1 MSGAIAQADAAKA
14 FADQRANALVGGAPD
29 TTRPTRRAAAPHV
42 GYAPPWAPEKVL
54 APPWAPEKVLAP
66 PWAPEKVLAP
76 PWAPE
81 KVLAASAAWQLAC
94 TEALS
99 PPKGKSFK
107 GRLKGGA
114 AALLA
119 AQRQLHERERAL
131 TKLEESEKAKKQVRL
146 IALDCSSL
154 DCH

>member
-1 MSGAIAQADAAKA
+1 MHRAFEGVVSGAIAQADAAKA
-14 FADQRANALVGGAPD
+14 LADQRAEALVGGAPD
-29 TTRPTRRAAAPHV
+29 TTRPTRRDAAPYV
-42 GYAPPWAPEKVL
+42 GH
-54 APPWAPEKVLAP
+54 
-66 PWAPEKVLAP
+66 AP

-94 TEALS
+94 AEALS

-119 AQRQLHERERAL
+119 AQRQLHERESAV

-154 DCH
+154 DCP

>member
-42 GYAPPWAPEKVL
+42 GYAPPWAPGT
-54 APPWAPEKVLAP
+54 
-66 PWAPEKVLAP
+66 
-76 PWAPE
+76 
-81 KVLAASAAWQLAC
+81 VLAASAAWQLAC

-119 AQRQLHERERAL
+119 SQRQLHERESAL

-146 IALDCSSL
+146 NALDCSSL

>member
-14 FADQRANALVGGAPD
+14 FADQRANALAGGAPD

-42 GYAPPWAPEKVL
+42 GYAPPWAPG
-54 APPWAPEKVLAP
+54 
-66 PWAPEKVLAP
+66 
-76 PWAPE
+76 

-119 AQRQLHERERAL
+119 SQRQLHERESAL

-146 IALDCSSL
+146 NALDCSSL

>member
-1 MSGAIAQADAAKA
+1 VSGAIAQADAAKA
-14 FADQRANALVGGAPD
+14 FAYQRANALAGGAPD
-29 TTRPTRRAAAPHV
+29 TTRPTRRGAAPHV
-42 GYAPPWAPEKVL
+42 GYAPPWAPG
-54 APPWAPEKVLAP
+54 
-66 PWAPEKVLAP
+66 
-76 PWAPE
+76 

-119 AQRQLHERERAL
+119 AQRQLHERESAL

-146 IALDCSSL
+146 IAI
-154 DCH
+154 

>member
-1 MSGAIAQADAAKA
+1 MSGATAQADAAKS
-14 FADQRANALVGGAPD
+14 FAEQRAHALVGDAPN
-29 TTRPTRRAAAPHV
+29 TARPTRRGGAPYV
-42 GYAPPWAPEKVL
+42 GYAPP
-54 APPWAPEKVLAP
+54 
-66 PWAPEKVLAP
+66 
-76 PWAPE
+76 APE

-99 PPKGKSFK
+99 PPKGQSFK

-119 AQRQLHERERAL
+119 AQRQLHERESAV

-146 IALDCSSL
+146 SAV
-154 DCH
+154 